1 MRKRI
6 DLSGE
11 WGFKTDLLNRGE
23 EQQWTTGF
31 EPETKVTVPHIWQT
45 DEAYLDYKGTAWYQ
59 KNIDKGSISVKNDL
73 YICFQAV
80 DFQAHVWWNGELLG
94 FNEGGFTP
102 FEFAVPKELINENN
116 QIVVRVYDPADNAE
130 IPIGK
135 QGSWYTRVSG
145 IWQTVFLEERPR
157 LFVSTVFTTPE
168 FDRETLG
175 IAIELQ
181 GELEAGQEKIL
192 EYTIYPHS
200 FGENDWQS
208 DKTYSGIIS
217 AKTDFSTENLTIAEE
232 ILVEG
237 IEHWSPAAPYLYEIE
252 LKLKGDEEDV
262 FSVVFGY
269 RKVEQKDGKVFL
281 NNEEV
286 FIRGALDQAFYPET
300 IYTAPSTEYIINEIK
315 AAKKMGFNLLRKHIK
330 VEIPHY
336 LYWADRL
343 GILIW
348 AEPPN
353 YVKWTPLARERFLTG
368 LENMIRRDY
377 NHPSI
382 IIWSVYNEEW
392 GLEWDLD
399 FDKEK
404 QEHVNDSFVKVK
416 NWDKTRLVCDNSGW
430 SHVKTDINDYHR
442 YFVLPDQLKE
452 WKEDLDNFVISNPD
466 ANFVP
471 GSHSNNEPKIIS
483 EFGVWGLPDVNKLK
497 EFYRGTE
504 PWWFVNQGEQAHQ
517 DDYKKPFTLFQN
529 FEKFGISKAL
539 GSYER
544 LAVLSQKRMVRAVKS
559 VIEEMRKRPAIAG
572 YVVTEFTDIEWETNG
587 WLDFMRQPK
596 EGFEKMINFNGPNG
610 IFIELPKH
618 NFWTGENIAADIYIQ
633 TEKPLVKELL
643 IKWSVANEAGE
654 QILSGELTADLSG
667 LNMYQ
672 EGAIKFPVPDIAVAD
687 FYSLHVELWEQGE
700 KLTENEEELT
710 FSPLLNIH
718 QEAVHI
724 DVSDDEFKK
733 AVEMAGFIGAQER
746 AESSVVLTDTLSE
759 KYLRY
764 ASQGGKV
771 IFLADRGDMIREKG
785 DFTFRKLD
793 TGESWARA
801 SSMNYLDK
809 EWFDGLPLKTEM
821 GWEFENLLPDY
832 VVPFTDY
839 KKVNNN
845 RVIHMFGNPALAE
858 SVDVISGY
866 FQGWLG
872 QNGGTFLD
880 QPYGKGRIITTTWKL
895 NNQTFSSPIAQQI
908 LNHMIYKLT
917 GESQENDN
925 NLNKGNQHAVQVGN
939 PIKAKE
945 KK

>member
-11 WGFKTDLLNRGE
+11 WDFKIDPLNIGE
-23 EQQWTTGF
+23 KQKWTTGF
-31 EPETKVTVPHIWQT
+31 EPETKVSVPHIWQT
-45 DEAYLDYKGTAWYQ
+45 DKAYLNYKGTAWYQ
-59 KNIDKGSISVKNDL
+59 RNIDEESIPLENDL
-73 YICFQAV
+73 FICFQAV

-102 FEFAVPKELINENN
+102 FEFAVPKGLINKNN

-145 IWQTVFLEERPR
+145 IWQTVFLEERPE
-157 LFVSTVFTTPE
+157 VFISAIFATPD
-168 FDRETLG
+168 FDRETLE
-175 IAIELQ
+175 IVIELQ
-181 GELEAGQEKIL
+181 GEFEVGQEKL
-192 EYTIYPHS
+192 MEYTIRSHS
-200 FGENDWQS
+200 LGEDDWES
-208 DKTYSGIIS
+208 DKTYSGIILARKDS
-217 AKTDFSTENLTIAEE
+217 STEKLTIKKE

-237 IEHWSPAAPYLYEIE
+237 IEHWSPATPYLYEIE
-252 LKLKGDEEDV
+252 LKLKGNKEDI
-262 FSVVFGY
+262 FSVVFGF

-315 AAKKMGFNLLRKHIK
+315 SAKKMGFNLLRKHIK
-330 VEIPHY
+330 VEMPNY
-336 LYWADRL
+336 LYWADRM
-343 GILIW
+343 GMLIW

-353 YVKWTPLARERFLTG
+353 YVKWTPLARERFLIG
-368 LENMIRRDY
+368 LKNMIIRDY

-392 GLEWDLD
+392 GLEWGLD
-399 FDKEK
+399 FDKQK
-404 QEHVNDSFVKVK
+404 QEHVNSSFEKVK
-416 NWDKTRLVCDNSGW
+416 EWDTTRLVCDNSGW
-430 SHVKTDINDYHR
+430 SHVNTDINDYHR
-442 YFVLPDQLKE
+442 YFVLPDQQKE
-452 WKEDLDNFVISNPD
+452 WKEDLDNFIISNPD

-471 GSHSNNEPKIIS
+471 GYHSNNEPKIVS

-497 EFYRGTE
+497 EFYQGTE
-504 PWWFVNQGEQAHQ
+504 PWWFINQGEETHQ

-529 FEKFGISKAL
+529 FERFGISKAL
-539 GSYER
+539 GSYEQ

-596 EGFEKMINFNGPNG
+596 EGFEKMIDFNGPNG
-610 IFIELPKH
+610 IFIEVPRH
-618 NFWTGENIAADIYIQ
+618 NFWIGENVSVDVYIQ
-633 TEKPLVKELL
+633 TEKLLVKELL
-643 IKWSVANEAGE
+643 IKWCVVNESGE
-654 QILSGELTADLSG
+654 HILSGECKAGLSG
-667 LNMYQ
+667 MNTFLQ
-672 EGAIKFPVPDIAVAD
+672 KAIKFSVPNIAEAD
-687 FYSLHVELWEQGE
+687 FYSLKVELWEQDK

-710 FSPLLNIH
+710 FSPLLKAH
-718 QEAVHI
+718 QEIVYI
-724 DVSDDEFKK
+724 DVLDDEFKS
-733 AVEMAGFIGAQER
+733 AVEMAGFITTQER
-746 AESSVVLTDTLSE
+746 ADSSVVLTDTLSE
-759 KYLRY
+759 NDLRY

-793 TGESWARA
+793 TGESWSRA

-809 EWFDGLPLKTEM
+809 EWFGDLPLKTEM

-845 RVIHMFGNPALAE
+845 RIIHMFGNPALAE
-858 SVDVISGY
+858 HVDVISGY

-880 QPYGKGRIITTTWKL
+880 QSYGSGRIITTTWKL
-895 NNQTFSSPIAQQI
+895 NSETFSSPIAQQI
-908 LNHMIYKLT
+908 LNHMIYKLSSVSE
-917 GESQENDN
+917 ESVEVPNRD
-925 NLNKGNQHAVQVGN
+925 NQHAVQVGTFD
-939 PIKAKE
+939 

>member
-11 WGFKTDLLNRGE
+11 WDFKTDLLNEGE
-23 EQQWTTGF
+23 KRQWTQGF
-31 EPETKVTVPHIWQT
+31 EPETQVTVPHIWQA
-45 DEAYLDYKGTAWYQ
+45 DEAYLEYKGTAWYQ
-59 KNIDKGSISVKNDL
+59 KKVDVKSLELKNDL

-94 FNEGGFTP
+94 VNEGGFTP
-102 FEFAVPKELINENN
+102 FEFVVPKELLSEKN
-116 QIVVRVYDPADNAE
+116 QVVVRVYDPADNAE

-145 IWQTVFLEERPR
+145 IWQTVFLEERPAI
-157 LFVSTVFTTPE
+157 FISNIYATPN
-168 FDRETLG
+168 FDRQVLA
-175 IAIELQ
+175 ISIELQ
-181 GELEAGQEKIL
+181 GEIEAGQERIL
-192 EYTIYPHS
+192 GYEIRPHS
-200 FGENDWQS
+200 LREDDWQS
-208 DKTYSGIIS
+208 GKSYSGVIS
-217 AKTDFSTENLTIAEE
+217 VEANSSFKKQVIESE
-232 ILVEG
+232 ILVQD
-237 IEHWSPAAPYLYEIE
+237 IEHWSPSTPYLYEIE
-252 LKLKGDEEDV
+252 IKLHGSDEDV
-262 FSVVFGY
+262 SSAIFGF

-315 AAKKMGFNLLRKHIK
+315 TAKQMGFNLLRKHIK
-330 VEIPHY
+330 VEIPLY

-343 GILIW
+343 GMLIW

-353 YVKWTPLARERFLTG
+353 YVKWTPLARDRFLTG
-368 LENMIRRDY
+368 LKDMIIRDY

-399 FDKEK
+399 FDQEK
-404 QEHVNDSFVKVK
+404 QQHVKDSFMQVKE
-416 NWDKTRLVCDNSGW
+416 WDPTRLVCDNSGW
-430 SHVKTDINDYHR
+430 SHIETDINDYHR
-442 YFVLPDQLKE
+442 YFVLPDQQKE
-452 WKEDLDNFVISNPD
+452 WKEDLDNFVISTPD

-471 GSHSNNEPKIIS
+471 GNHSKNEPKIIS

-497 EFYRGTE
+497 EFYQGTE
-504 PWWFVNQGEQAHQ
+504 PWWFVNQGEEAHQ

-529 FEKFGISKAL
+529 FEKFGISKAF
-539 GSYER
+539 GTYEQ
-544 LAVLSQKRMVRAVKS
+544 LAVLSQTRMVRAVKS

-596 EGFEKMINFNGPNG
+596 EGFDKMIDFNGPNG
-610 IFIELPKH
+610 IFVDVPKH
-618 NFWTGENIAADIYIQ
+618 NFWVGENVSVDVYIQ
-633 TEKPLVKELL
+633 TEKLLINETL
-643 IKWSVANEAGE
+643 IKWSVANSSGE
-654 QILSGELTADLSG
+654 QLLSGEWKTDLTG
-667 LNMYQ
+667 LNTFLQ
-672 EGAIKFPVPDIAVAD
+672 GAIKFAVPNATEAD
-687 FYSLHVELWEQGE
+687 FFSIKVELWKHNE
-700 KLTENEEELT
+700 KLAENEEELT
-710 FSPLLNIH
+710 FSPLLKAL
-718 QEAVHI
+718 QEIVYI
-724 DVSDDEFKK
+724 DVLDEEFKR
-733 AVEMAGFIGAQER
+733 AVERAGFITTQDR
-746 AESSVVLTDTLSE
+746 AESSVVLTDSLS
-759 KYLRY
+759 KNNLRY
-764 ASQGGKV
+764 ANQGGKI

-809 EWFDGLPLKTEM
+809 EWFNGLPLKTEM

-845 RVIHMFGNPALAE
+845 RVIHMYGNPALAE
-858 SVDVISGY
+858 QVSIVSGY

-880 QPYGKGRIITTTWKL
+880 QSYGKGRILTTTWKL
-895 NNQTFSSPIAQQI
+895 NNETFSSPIAQQI
-908 LNHMIYKLT
+908 LNHMIYKLSSVSEENL
-917 GESQENDN
+917 GNSQGD
-925 NLNKGNQHAVQVGN
+925 LQRAIQVGTTD
-939 PIKAKE
+939 